1 MTPALVI
8 FDCDGVL
15 VDSEIISCRE
25 YAAVLT
31 EHGYAISADQVFER
45 FLGRSAQDTRAE
57 VEAELGR
64 ALPASFPDRLKDRL
78 SAAFAAELQAIPH
91 ISTALAALQQPA
103 CVASS
108 GSHDKIAN
116 SLRLVGLHQRFV
128 PHIFSAA
135 DVARG
140 KPAPDL
146 FWHAAQRMGAA
157 PADCVVIEDSVS
169 GILAA
174 RAAGMVA
181 LGFCGG
187 GHCGSGHGALLAQA
201 GADQVFADM
210 RQLAEIIDEF
220 SLCQA

>member
-1 MTPALVI
+1 MTPKLVI

-31 EHGYAISADQVFER
+31 EHGYAISADQVFAR

-64 ALPASFPDRLKDRL
+64 SLPASFPDRLKDRL
-78 SAAFAAELQAIPH
+78 NAAFAAELQAIPH
-91 ISTALAALQQPA
+91 ISAALDALRQPA

-187 GHCGSGHGALLAQA
+187 SHCGSGHGALLAQA

-210 RQLAEIIDEF
+210 RQLAAIIDEF